1 MNKGSGA
8 PRRHSLRCAVYTRK
22 SSEEGLEQEFNSLH
36 AQREACEAFIKSQR
50 HEGWTCLPQPY
61 DDGGRSGGN
70 MERPALQQ
78 LLADIQSGKVD
89 VVVVYKIDRLTR
101 SLADFAK
108 IVEIFEI
115 FDAKSVSFVSV
126 TQQFNTTT
134 SMGRLT
140 LNVLLSFAQFE
151 REVTGERIRDK
162 IAASKKKGMWM
173 GGVPPLGYAVR
184 DRKLVI
190 VEREAET
197 VRHIF
202 RRYAGL
208 GSVQLLK
215 VELDAQG
222 ITGKSWTSASGRCW
236 GGQPLGRGA
245 LYLILQNRIYRG
257 EIVHQDQ
264 TYPGEHEAI
273 IASALWEAVQGRLA
287 ENAVER
293 GTGLRVKNPS
303 LLAGLL
309 FDSEGQRM
317 TPTHAVKN
325 GTRYRYYVSRG
336 LVIAARSDIAAGLR
350 LPAAEIEQIVTNRI
364 RRLLSEPASLFE
376 ILEAQAGDPMLQQSL
391 MARAA
396 ALASEWPRMS
406 PLRMRVILVALVQ
419 RIDICPDQVIIHLR
433 PRRLVAFLDDRLTA
447 AGSGPVDGEPTL
459 SLSHPVQ
466 VRRAGKE
473 VRMVI
478 DHTDPFA
485 PPAKPDP
492 SLVKAIVNAHRFNEK
507 LLHGGATK
515 LADLAKT
522 EKLHRSYYSQV
533 LRLAYLAPDITTAI
547 LDGRQPPGLTATMLI
562 EHPQLPLSW
571 PEQRAA
577 LGFA

>member
-1 MNKGSGA
+1 MTRRGGP
-8 PRRHSLRCAVYTRK
+8 PRRHKLRCAIYTRK
-22 SSEEGLEQEFNSLH
+22 SSEEGLDQEFNSLH

-50 HEGWTCLPQPY
+50 HEGWFCLPQPY

-78 LLADIQSGKVD
+78 LLTDIQSGKVD

-108 IVEIFEI
+108 IVEI

-173 GGVPPLGYAVR
+173 GGVPPLGYRVHE
-184 DRKLVI
+184 RKLII
-190 VEREAET
+190 VEREAES

-202 RRYAGL
+202 RRYAAL
-208 GSVQLLK
+208 GSVRPLK
-215 VELDAQG
+215 SELDAQG
-222 ITGKSWTSASGRCW
+222 ITGKIWTSASGRNW
-236 GGQPLGRGA
+236 GGKPIGRGA
-245 LYLILQNRIYRG
+245 PYLILQNRIYCG
-257 EIVHQDQ
+257 EIVHRDT
-264 TYPGEHEAI
+264 TYPGEHAAI
-273 IASALWEAVQGRLA
+273 IDPALWETVQARLS

-293 GTGLRVKNPS
+293 GAGIRVKNPS

-309 FDSEGQRM
+309 FDSAGQRM

-325 GTRYRYYVSRG
+325 GKRYRYYVSRP
-336 LVIAARSDIAAGLR
+336 LTIDARADAAAGLR

-364 RRLLSEPASLFE
+364 RGLLSEPASLFE
-376 ILEAQAGDPMLQQSL
+376 MLAAHAGQSMLQQSL
-391 MARAA
+391 MAHAA
-396 ALASEWPRMS
+396 ELVEEWPRMS
-406 PLRMRVILVALVQ
+406 PLRMRVILVAVVQ
-419 RIDICPDQVIIHLR
+419 RVDIFPDQVIIHLR
-433 PRRLVAFLDDRLTA
+433 PRRLIALLNDRLTA
-447 AGSGPVDGEPTL
+447 AKPDPADDEPTL
-459 SLSHPVQ
+459 PLSHPVQ
-466 VRRAGKE
+466 LRRAGKE

-485 PPAKPDP
+485 SPAKPDP
-492 SLVKAIVNAHRFNEK
+492 SLIKAIVNAHRFNK
-507 LLHGGATK
+507 NLLHGGAGK
-515 LADLAKT
+515 FADLAKS
-522 EKLHRSYYSQV
+522 EKLHRSYYSQI

-547 LDGRQPPGLTATMLI
+547 LEGRQPSSLTATMLI
-562 EHPQLPLSW
+562 EHSHLPLSW
-571 PEQRAA
+571 EKQRAA